1 MSKPIIAK
9 TISYLLHP
17 LYMPTIGVLI
27 IIYLSPHL
35 AIFISPPV
43 IQTIS
48 LTMLLLTLTCP
59 VLATIY
65 VIRKRKITTL
75 QLENHRERLVPLT
88 YTLLFYTL
96 TCSLL
101 KIIPG
106 VPLIIYLYVLG
117 STATVLAALLINYKW
132 KISTHMM
139 GIGGVVGMLIALSY
153 ILMENLEMLILPAVL
168 IAGIIGYARLK
179 LNAHTPE
186 QVLAG
191 FTIGVLSQ
199 FILFV

>member
-1 MSKPIIAK
+1 
-9 TISYLLHP
+9 
-17 LYMPTIGVLI
+17 
-27 IIYLSPHL
+27 
-35 AIFISPPV
+35 
-43 IQTIS
+43 
-48 LTMLLLTLTCP
+48 MLLLTLTCP
-59 VLATIY
+59 VLATLY
-65 VIRKRKITTL
+65 VIRKRKISTL
-75 QLENHRERLVPLT
+75 QLESNRERLVPLT

-106 VPLIIYLYVLG
+106 VPLVIYLYVLG

-153 ILMENLEMLILPAVL
+153 ILMENLELLILPAVL
-168 IAGIIGYARLK
+168 IAGVIGYARLK

-191 FTIGVLSQ
+191 FTVGILSQ